1 MYFPFAYKPPQHRI
15 PTANLKHFLSLV
27 HALPAAF
34 QLLPAGTVGSASSDP
49 RPPPAPSA
57 STPAAPSAAQ
67 HMQAPPLSA
76 LADAPPAPALE
87 AGLLLP
93 HGVEWSEAAA
103 SMRWLLLTAQLAEF
117 GRELKRLHKSAR
129 KSSKAIRQRS
139 LAAWLRGEAAKRTEP
154 AGLGGGGVGR

>member
-1 MYFPFAYKPPQHRI
+1 
-15 PTANLKHFLSLV
+15 
-27 HALPAAF
+27 
-34 QLLPAGTVGSASSDP
+34 
-49 RPPPAPSA
+49 
-57 STPAAPSAAQ
+57 
-67 HMQAPPLSA
+67 MQAPPLSA